1 MDLWLWWSLPFSFLF
16 IFSIWFSLCFA
27 AVLPPSGS
35 FDRGVNSVFV
45 DLPLNSKAYFHCT
58 SFDYSYRDW
67 KVLHDNIRYSP
78 LDDILIRVLLLI
90 MNLFSLFKLEFM
102 CISLSEK
109 SIRHNSFPWFSM
121 ACLWCCHYSQKLLL
135 SFVPKA
141 HCAERYHCPH
151 QRVIPSF
158 YHPFYFKK
166 LHSPTLHNFFGQFSH
181 FGLARRKLQF
191 SNEMFFFLSFLH
203 YLKIFG
209 QTA

>member
-1 MDLWLWWSLPFSFLF
+1 MDLWLWWALPFSFLF

-27 AVLPPSGS
+27 VVLPPSGS

-58 SFDYSYRDW
+58 SFDYSYPDW

-109 SIRHNSFPWFSM
+109 SIRLGAIHLHGFRWL
-121 ACLWCCHYSQKLLL
+121 ACGAAITQKLLL

-141 HCAERYHCPH
+141 HCAERYHCPR

-191 SNEMFFFLSFLH
+191 SYEMFFFFLFC
-203 YLKIFG
+203 II
-209 QTA
+209 